1 MVCVGGLKGMDGRRQ
16 VEPSKPQI
24 PIQPTSKNAWV
35 SRGWWR
41 CMRSVLTRVARG
53 KRFFT
58 SSSTLLSPYVG
69 SVAAESTYCVRGSS
83 RTMCCLSALCVCG

>member
-1 MVCVGGLKGMDGRRQ
+1 
-16 VEPSKPQI
+16 
-24 PIQPTSKNAWV
+24 
-35 SRGWWR
+35 
-41 CMRSVLTRVARG
+41 MRSVLTRVARG

-83 RTMCCLSALCVCG
+83 RAVCCLSALWVLN